1 MVYCRAMNDI
11 MQVRNLLQYANERF
25 QHFSAL
31 CVCSS
36 SPKNII
42 IINNTAVANKRLE
55 KFNNNQRK

>member
-11 MQVRNLLQYANERF
+11 MQVLNLLQYANERF

-36 SPKNII
+36 SPKSII
-42 IINNTAVANKRLE
+42 LLITPVVANKRRE
-55 KFNNNQRK
+55 